1 MELELVNKD
10 SLLALAPKES
20 TDDTSSVWWV
30 TLKILR
36 KMGFSCGE
44 MGKGIAIFVRGDGVI
59 VRDNDA
65 RIETFVYDARN
76 VRVYAQGQRDS
87 LGSYH
92 SGLAFSLELYSDKH
106 SYTPMYGFMPGN
118 GDPYELA
125 KSYLFV
131 LQDLARESGIAALRG
146 TNLTLKSG
154 DPERRSLE
162 QTPGSA
168 EAIERS

>member
-1 MELELVNKD
+1 MELELVNRN
-10 SLLALAPKES
+10 SLLALAPKEPA
-20 TDDTSSVWWV
+20 DDTSSVWWV

-59 VRDNDA
+59 IRDNDA
-65 RIETFVYDARN
+65 RIESFVYDARN
-76 VRVYAQGQRDS
+76 VRVFARGQSDS

-92 SGLAFSLELYSDKH
+92 NGLAFSLELYSDRR
-106 SYTPMYGFMPGN
+106 SYSPMYGFMSA
-118 GDPYELA
+118 DPYELA
-125 KSYLFV
+125 KNYLFT

-154 DPERRSLE
+154 DSEQRSLE

-168 EAIERS
+168 EAAERS